1 MCDGTGNNSCSCHI
15 NYNRTEMIKLLRH
28 IEDTLAPQV
37 DEGRDW
43 LRKAPGNCQNSFD
56 PGVSEWEN
64 LYRLIPVYPGFMPG
78 GQPAELKHLS
88 KRRKRK

>member
-1 MCDGTGNNSCSCHI
+1 
-15 NYNRTEMIKLLRH
+15 MIKLLRR
-28 IEDTLAPQV
+28 IEDTLALQV

-43 LRKAPGNCQNSFD
+43 PRNAPGNCQNSID

-64 LYRLIPVYPGFMPG
+64 LYWGMPVYPPMKVGG